1 MLHEV
6 LLHAEG
12 HFADGALV
20 RLARRVNRPLVLVHR
35 VGVGELAVAL
45 RALDHDALVEDPDVF
60 GQLRADG
67 VRLLALAAVVGLL
80 HAVHPNFVSEIGE
93 RVTSKST
100 LPEETYLKLINL
112 VAGHCCGCR

>member
-80 HAVHPNFVSEIGE
+80 HAVHPNFVSEIWEGSLLSSGFLNE
-93 RVTSKST
+93 THSKLRRLT
-100 LPEETYLKLINL
+100 
-112 VAGHCCGCR
+112 C